1 MGIAKFTAEVYP
13 CNVTINHSQDDAGV
27 APDNIHQLADEIC
40 ANGNLSAADLETKRK
55 VAARV
60 NELIVKRLTFDVQQL
75 EQSAIVG
82 DHPIEKRH
90 SMMGLALA
98 LRQTITWIAG
108 PTTGKPNEN

>member
-1 MGIAKFTAEVYP
+1 M
-13 CNVTINHSQDDAGV
+13 NINHSLEDAAPV
-27 APDNIHQLADEIC
+27 PDNIHHLADEIC
-40 ANGNLSAADLETKRK
+40 ANGKLSEQDRETQRK
-55 VAARV
+55 VIERV
-60 NELIVKRLTFDVQQL
+60 NEIMVKRLKFDVQQL

-108 PTTGKPNEN
+108 PETPTAA